1 MKPEQIEKRLTWID
15 EQRRKNSDFVVGLKE
30 QLTNALHLIENQE
43 KQIKEL
49 TSEVARLS
57 AQTSRIK
64 QFDDDL
70 IKQREDFSRHL
81 AELIEGQSERD
92 RRHESIRVIEH
103 KEISRSISEL
113 RIEIEALEEIKSS
126 LEARRQEEIRIYSQ
140 IDEIEKTIERI
151 GSIDEDTKR
160 SLSMIDEARK
170 MDSKRV
176 ADLQVET
183 TDLRKRVDT
192 LRGTL
197 DAVEDRSKKFETN
210 FTELASNEV
219 ERNES
224 QKLWIEKQE
233 LRLVG
238 FEKDWKTWNTA
249 FAEFQK
255 KAEQVDEKM
264 LKYDE
269 NYRAMRRARS
279 DLDKMVDKLERRIT
293 EIGEIQRIAEDRLK
307 SEWSAY
313 LADDQKRWN
322 TFKLNYDEQWREHE
336 RIHDKIQNELREH
349 YENISDTMH
358 SLSKLAGKSQARVM
372 DLLTLVQDWA
382 AEVESR
388 LSEIK

>member
-151 GSIDEDTKR
+151 GSIDEDTNGR
-160 SLSMIDEARK
+160 
-170 MDSKRV
+170 
-176 ADLQVET
+176 
-183 TDLRKRVDT
+183 
-192 LRGTL
+192 
-197 DAVEDRSKKFETN
+197 
-210 FTELASNEV
+210 
-219 ERNES
+219 
-224 QKLWIEKQE
+224 
-233 LRLVG
+233 
-238 FEKDWKTWNTA
+238 
-249 FAEFQK
+249 
-255 KAEQVDEKM
+255 
-264 LKYDE
+264 
-269 NYRAMRRARS
+269 YR
-279 DLDKMVDKLERRIT
+279 
-293 EIGEIQRIAEDRLK
+293 
-307 SEWSAY
+307 
-313 LADDQKRWN
+313 
-322 TFKLNYDEQWREHE
+322 
-336 RIHDKIQNELREH
+336 
-349 YENISDTMH
+349 
-358 SLSKLAGKSQARVM
+358 
-372 DLLTLVQDWA
+372 
-382 AEVESR
+382 
-388 LSEIK
+388 

>member
-15 EQRRKNSDFVVGLKE
+15 EQRRKNSDFVVGLNE
-30 QLTNALHLIENQE
+30 QLTNALNLIENQD

-81 AELIEGQSERD
+81 AELIEGQAERD
-92 RRHESIRVIEH
+92 RQHESIRAIEH
-103 KEISRSISEL
+103 KEISREISEL
-113 RIEIEALEEIKSS
+113 KIDIEAIEEIKST

-140 IDEIEKTIERI
+140 IDEIEKSFDRI
-151 GSIDEDTKR
+151 SSIDENTKR

-197 DAVEDRSKKFETN
+197 DAVEDRYKKFETN
-210 FTELASNEV
+210 FTELAANESG
-219 ERNES
+219 RNES

-238 FEKDWKTWNTA
+238 FEKDWKIWNEA
-249 FAEFQK
+249 FTEFQK
-255 KAEQVDEKM
+255 KTEQVNEKM

-269 NYRAMRRARS
+269 SYRAMRQTRT
-279 DLDKMVDKLERRIT
+279 DLDKMVDKLERRIS

-307 SEWSAY
+307 SDWSAY

-336 RIHDKIQNELREH
+336 RNHDKIQNEFRENN
-349 YENISDTMH
+349 ENISDTMH
-358 SLSKLAGKSQARVM
+358 SLSKLAGNSQKRVM
-372 DLLTLVQDWA
+372 DLLSLVQDWA

>member
-382 AEVESR
+382 VEVESR

>member
-1 MKPEQIEKRLTWID
+1 VKPEQFEKRLTWID
-15 EQRRKNSDFVVGLKE
+15 EQRRKNSDFVVGLNE
-30 QLTNALHLIENQE
+30 QLTNALNLIENQD

-92 RRHESIRVIEH
+92 RKHENIRAIEH
-103 KEISRSISEL
+103 KDISSHISEL
-113 RIEIEALEEIKSS
+113 KIDIEAIEEIKST

-140 IDEIEKTIERI
+140 IDEIEKSFDRI
-151 GSIDEDTKR
+151 SSIDENTKR

-197 DAVEDRSKKFETN
+197 DAVEDRYKKFETN
-210 FTELASNEV
+210 FTELAANESG
-219 ERNES
+219 RDES

-233 LRLVG
+233 LRLIG
-238 FEKDWKTWNTA
+238 FEKDWKIWNEA

-255 KAEQVDEKM
+255 KTEQVNEKM

-269 NYRAMRRARS
+269 SYRAMKQTRT
-279 DLDKMVDKLERRIT
+279 DLDKMVDKLERRIS
-293 EIGEIQRIAEDRLK
+293 EIGEIQRIAEDRVK
-307 SEWSAY
+307 SDWSAY

-336 RIHDKIQNELREH
+336 RNHDKIQNEFRENN
-349 YENISDTMH
+349 ENISDTMH
-358 SLSKLAGKSQARVM
+358 SLSKLAGNSQKRVM
-372 DLLTLVQDWA
+372 DLLSLVQDWA

>member
-197 DAVEDRSKKFETN
+197 DAVEDRAKKFETN

>member
-1 MKPEQIEKRLTWID
+1 VKPEQIEKRLTWID

-233 LRLVG
+233 LRFVG

-279 DLDKMVDKLERRIT
+279 DLDKMVDKLERRIS

-307 SEWSAY
+307 SDWSAY

-336 RIHDKIQNELREH
+336 RIHDKIQNELHEH

>member
-1 MKPEQIEKRLTWID
+1 VKPEQIEKRLTWID

-126 LEARRQEEIRIYSQ
+126 LEVRRQEEIRIYSQ

-197 DAVEDRSKKFETN
+197 DAVEDRSKKFVTN

-279 DLDKMVDKLERRIT
+279 DLDKMVDKLERRIS

-307 SEWSAY
+307 SDWSAY

-349 YENISDTMH
+349 YENISDTTH
-358 SLSKLAGKSQARVM
+358 SLSKLAEKSQARVM